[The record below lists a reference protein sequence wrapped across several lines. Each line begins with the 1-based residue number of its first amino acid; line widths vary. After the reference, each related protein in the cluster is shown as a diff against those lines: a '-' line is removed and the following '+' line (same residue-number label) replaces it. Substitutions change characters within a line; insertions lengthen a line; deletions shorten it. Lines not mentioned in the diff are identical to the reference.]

1 MTEDSAFFSDKPD
14 TIIPA
19 ASEPVLI
26 HRSEGGWSE
35 LYRIDKN
42 GRFRVLKALKAEYRG
57 VLRYETLL
65 RKEFEIGYSLSH
77 TGICEVYAYV
87 YVHNIGNCI
96 EMEWI
101 DGVSLS
107 DMIEKNRISA
117 EQTKNI
123 VFQLCDILKYL
134 HAKQV
139 IHRDLKPS
147 NVMITHNGGHVKLID
162 FGLSD
167 SDSYT
172 VNKAPAGTHSFASP
186 ELLSGSAVDYRTDIY
201 SFGKLIALMSPDYS
215 AVVRKCTRKNPDER
229 FSSVDE
235 LRESMKKRR
244 YGFLLPVI
252 LCAVIAIGAVTYLAY
267 GRDQAVTETPEDAAE
282 VFDPAT
288 IDELFQQA
296 TDLIELRNDQ

>member
-14 TIIPA
+14 TIIAA

-42 GRFRVLKALKAEYRG
+42 GRFRVLKALQPEYRG

-96 EMEWI
+96 EMEWV
-101 DGVSLS
+101 DGMSLS
-107 DMIEKNRISA
+107 ELMEKQKVSA

-123 VFQLCDILKYL
+123 VLQLCDTLQYL

-186 ELLSGSAVDYRTDIY
+186 ELLSGSSVDYRTDIY
-201 SFGKLIALMSPDYS
+201 SLGKLISLMSPDYS
-215 AVVRKCTRKNPDER
+215 SVVRKCTRKNPDDR
-229 FSSVDE
+229 YGSVE
-235 LRESMKKRR
+235 EVRESMRKRR
-244 YGFLLPVI
+244 FGFIWPVLLLALV
-252 LCAVIAIGAVTYLAY
+252 AIVAVTYMSY
-267 GRDQAVTETPEDAAE
+267 GRDQVAAE
-282 VFDPAT
+282 PAVDTEMLDPAA

-296 TDLIELRNDQ
+296 TDLIELRSDQ